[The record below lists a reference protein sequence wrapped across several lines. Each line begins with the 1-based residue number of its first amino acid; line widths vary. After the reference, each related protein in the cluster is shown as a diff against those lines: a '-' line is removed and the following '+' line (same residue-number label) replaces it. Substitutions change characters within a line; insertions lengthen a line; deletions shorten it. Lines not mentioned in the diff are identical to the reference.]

1 MDKDKTLLLDTGNLL
16 FERHQPSETDIY
28 TRKNTIITDAMNLM
42 AYDGVNLGTNDIS
55 PDSRFFEERCGK
67 AAFATLSAN
76 ARMDKDCDQNPV
88 QKYMIKE
95 VNGIRIGITGVLPDT
110 KKNLLNRNFHIDDP
124 KMALDEIIPELSAK
138 TDYIILLSGFNR
150 QDTTD
155 LVARIPGIDLGLCV
169 DPNRPPTTVI
179 AGNESG
185 KEVPFRIMSIT
196 IEGMELGILTLEKDK
211 GRAYLGDAKTV
222 YLDQK
227 TPSDEKLLEI
237 SWQFEKWEKET
248 RAEKKKTKIQNQQQ
262 LMKNLELTP
271 EEFFNQK
278 TIKE

>member
-1 MDKDKTLLLDTGNLL
+1 MDKEKTLLLDTGNLL
-16 FERHQPSETDIY
+16 FERYQLSETDIY
-28 TRKNTIITDAMNLM
+28 TRKNTIITEAMNRM
-42 AYDGVNLGTNDIS
+42 AYDGVNLGINDIS

-67 AAFATLSAN
+67 AAFAILSAN
-76 ARMDKDCDQNPV
+76 ARMDKNCTQNPV
-88 QKYMIKE
+88 KKYMIKE
-95 VNGIRIGITGVLPDT
+95 VNGIRIGVTGVMPDN
-110 KKNLLNRNFHIDDP
+110 KKNLLDRNFHIDDP
-124 KMALDEIIPELSAK
+124 KTALDKIIPELAAK
-138 TDYIILLSGFNR
+138 TDYIILLSGFKR

-169 DPNRPPTTVI
+169 DPNRPPTTVTT
-179 AGNESG
+179 GSESG
-185 KEVPFRIMSIT
+185 KETPFRIMSIT
-196 IEGMELGILTLEKDK
+196 IEGMELGLLTLEKDK

-227 TPSDEKLLEI
+227 TPSDEKLQEI
-237 SWQFEKWEKET
+237 SWQFEKWEKDT
-248 RAEKKKTKIQNQQQ
+248 KAAKKKAKAQAEQQ